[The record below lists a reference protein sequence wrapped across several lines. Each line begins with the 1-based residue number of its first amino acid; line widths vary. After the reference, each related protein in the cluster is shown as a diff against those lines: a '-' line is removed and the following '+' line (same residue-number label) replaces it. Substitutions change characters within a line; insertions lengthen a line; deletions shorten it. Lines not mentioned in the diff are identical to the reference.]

1 MKKKNIGS
9 LIITVILAIA
19 GFITLFPVYI
29 AVVNSF
35 KTNKDMTLS
44 VLGWP
49 TTFNFDNF
57 TKAIDKLDF
66 FKSTG
71 NTIYLT
77 VFSVVGII
85 LISSMAGYKLARTNN
100 KLSKFLYV
108 LFVASMLIPFHS
120 IMISL
125 TKVSMVIGSKG
136 SLTGLATIYIGLGL
150 NMAIFLYVGFVKSIP
165 LEIEEAAIMDGAGP
179 FSTFFLIVFPLLKPI
194 TATIM
199 ILDALWVW
207 NDFLL
212 PLLMITNN
220 EKYTLI
226 LSASVFFGKYST
238 DWTALLAGLLMTSV
252 PMVIFYL
259 IFQKHIVKGVAAGAI
274 KG

>member
-179 FSTFFLIVFPLLKPI
+179 FSTFFLIVFPLL
-194 TATIM
+194 
-199 ILDALWVW
+199 
-207 NDFLL
+207 
-212 PLLMITNN
+212 
-220 EKYTLI
+220 
-226 LSASVFFGKYST
+226 
-238 DWTALLAGLLMTSV
+238 
-252 PMVIFYL
+252 
-259 IFQKHIVKGVAAGAI
+259 
-274 KG
+274 